1 MTGESIGTALP
12 DYDYATIKYDSDG
25 RAQWIARYNGS
36 AAGDDE
42 ATALRLMAPEM
53 FMSLVQVLTRTMAAM
68 ITSQLGTIERA
79 LNNGSFAIKGPKIRM
94 ISPVESPLIVPITS
108 MSLET
113 VLHLGYRI

>member
-25 RAQWIARYNGS
+25 RTQWIARYNGL

-42 ATALRLMAPEM
+42 ATALALDGAGN
-53 FMSLVQVLTRTMAAM
+53 VYVTGA
-68 ITSQLGTIERA
+68 GTNPDDGSYDYVTIKYDRA
-79 LNNGSFAIKGPKIRM
+79 GDEHGSFAIKGPKIRM
-94 ISPVESPLIVPITS
+94 ISPVESLLIVPITS

-113 VLHLGYRI
+113 VLV